1 MRILIVIGA
10 ALFAAGCQSAKI
22 LRDLPGYL

>member
-1 MRILIVIGA
+1 MKLLIVIGA

-22 LRDLPGYL
+22 LRDIPAYW